1 MIKEGQGRYLK
12 IAKWFCWEC
21 LLFFFTTGQVFANDV
36 NESFD
41 VQAILKQV
49 AGLVDTLKESPNKHV
64 LLEEL
69 GIVQAKTG
77 HIGDALQ
84 SLVKIPD
91 GSLTNWRTNRLTKEI
106 ALAKARVGQIADA
119 IQMAT
124 TIPTLEREH
133 ALGGIALEKAKS
145 GDVPG
150 ALVILNRMETGTNA
164 KEDILKTIGEFQA
177 LKGDLRG
184 GIQTALKAAD
194 RYPSAL
200 WGIAEEEVRNGHLK
214 ELLSEINRIPL
225 DLTRQYT
232 LEGVVLAQISNE
244 DVAGAIE
251 VAKTIPDGHASAKAW
266 QGIAFVQIKAG
277 NIQDSLINLNRA
289 LRGAS
294 ATQNSL
300 AKSDVLWR
308 IAACQAKAGDIAG
321 ALQTTELVEIVAHKN
336 HALREIAVYQAKAG
350 NVKAALQ
357 TASRFRADIS
367 WLPPYIFI
375 LRDLARSGKVKQA
388 LEIADSLDSELEDS
402 PYEAFAEGQAE
413 SGDIEGAL
421 QTLGKITWK
430 GDRAPYNRIMAFEKI
445 SDIQVQKGHLEEA
458 VRIASLIDE
467 TKRSRAL
474 KDISLAF
481 VKEEKVD
488 RALEIISS
496 IKEEH
501 SQAELLQD
509 IAYVQAFQGDSQGVM
524 KWSKKV
530 TSPFV
535 KSKSLLGAVRGILDA
550 PHRPIKLK
558 MAG

>member
-12 IAKWFCWEC
+12 IAKWFFGEC
-21 LLFFFTTGQVFANDV
+21 LLFFFTTGQVFANDLH
-36 NESFD
+36 ESFD

-49 AGLVDTLKESPNKHV
+49 AGLVEILKESPDKHV

-77 HIGDALQ
+77 YIGNALQ

-91 GSLTNWRTNRLTKEI
+91 GSLTNFRKNRLTKEI
-106 ALAKARVGQIADA
+106 ALARAKVGQIDDA

-124 TIPTLEREH
+124 TLPTLEREQ

-150 ALVILNRMETGTNA
+150 ALVILNRIETGTNA
-164 KEDILKTIGEFQA
+164 KEDALKAIGEFQA
-177 LKGDLRG
+177 IKGDLRG
-184 GIQTALKAAD
+184 GFQTALKAAD

-200 WGIAEEEVRNGHLK
+200 WGIAEEEIKKGQLK
-214 ELLSEINRIPL
+214 GLLSEINGIPL
-225 DLTRQYT
+225 GLTRQYA
-232 LEGVVLAQISNE
+232 LEGVVLAQISIK
-244 DVAGAIE
+244 DIAGAIE

-266 QGIAFVQIKAG
+266 QGIAFVQIEAG
-277 NIQDSLINLNRA
+277 SIQESLINLKRA

-294 ATQNSL
+294 ATQKSF
-300 AKSDVLWR
+300 AKSEVLWG

-321 ALQTTELVEIVAHKN
+321 ALRTTELVEIVAHKN

-350 NVKAALQ
+350 NVKGALQ
-357 TASRFRADIS
+357 TASRFRAEIP
-367 WLPPYIFI
+367 WPPPYIFI

-402 PYEAFAEGQAE
+402 PYEAIADGQAE

-421 QTLGKITWK
+421 ETLGKITRK
-430 GDRAPYNRIMAFEKI
+430 GDRPPYNREMALEKI
-445 SDIQVQKGHLEEA
+445 SYIQVQKGHVEEA

-467 TKRSRAL
+467 TRRSRAL

-481 VKEEKVD
+481 VKEGKVD
-488 RALEIISS
+488 RALKIISS
-496 IKEEH
+496 IKEEQ
-501 SQAELLQD
+501 SQAELLQE
-509 IAYVQAFQGDSQGVM
+509 IAYAQAYQGDSQGAL

-535 KSKSLLGAVRGILDA
+535 KSKSLLGVVRGILDA